1 MLIGIEAERA
11 NNRTKTGVEHYAKQ
25 LILHLAKIDSEN
37 QYILFLRSKPEDWF
51 FKLPKNF
58 KVKVIPFPIFWTQIR
73 ISWEMLIHPVDVL
86 LVPASALPLIHPRRS
101 VVTIHDV
108 AWKYFPESFT
118 GFMRWFL
125 EWSTKFAVKNAST
138 IIAVSEST
146 KNDLV
151 KFYNVDESKVVVIHH
166 GFEKG
171 SFGLRPLDGDGS
183 FNHSERSEESL
194 NLKLPDKYILFLST
208 LQPRKNLE
216 GLMEAFCDL
225 KKENP
230 GIPHK
235 LVVVGRPGWK
245 YEQILQEIQKNKELV
260 TYLNHV
266 SDDERFNILAK
277 ADLLVLPSFYEGF
290 GMQILEAFEQNV
302 PVATSKVSSMPEVAG
317 EAAVYFDPHRKDEIK
332 NAIKS
337 VLMDKSLADRLRE
350 KGKERLKEFSW
361 EKCAKE
367 TLVTLTKMT

>member
-1 MLIGIEAERA
+1 MTIGIEAERA

-25 LILHLAKIDSEN
+25 LILHLAEIDSVNE
-37 QYILFLRSKPEDWF
+37 YILLLRSTPEDWF

-73 ISWEMLIHPVDVL
+73 ISWEMLWHPVDVL
-86 LVPASALPLIHPRRS
+86 MIPASALPIIHPRRS
-101 VVTIHDV
+101 IVTIHDV

-125 EWSTKFAVKNAST
+125 EWSTKFAVRNASQ

-146 KNDLV
+146 KKDLV
-151 KFYNVDESKVVVIHH
+151 KFYKVDEKKINVIHH
-166 GFEKG
+166 GFSSADENVAQAL
-171 SFGLRPLDGDGS
+171 GLPKSQEAGHGPALQ
-183 FNHSERSEESL
+183 E
-194 NLKLPDKYILFLST
+194 PYILFLST

-216 GLMEAFCDL
+216 GLIEAFADL

-230 GIPHK
+230 EIPHK

-245 YEQILQEIQKNKELV
+245 FEKILEDINRNKDIV
-260 TYLNHV
+260 IYLGHV
-266 SDDERFNILAK
+266 SDDERFDILTK

-350 KGKERLKEFSW
+350 KGKERQKEFSW

-367 TLVTLTKMT
+367 TVKIMTRMT